1 MNAEHSYRQSS
12 GENPND
18 TSVEELEEI
27 LNDFTSLLE
36 DSSKSSAPHQDIA
49 HHQPNNNEANRK
61 YDKRNNGNDHV
72 VMSSPS
78 HPGDSFSNG
87 FKATR
92 SPKNQEKEANNFP
105 VNGHGVRSN
114 NCPAMHHIER
124 KHPPNNAGQHPII
137 NASLHEISPT
147 FSLPSFTKISANLL
161 GASVSTN
168 DDRVRKNEGQ
178 LVNNGLEMP
187 MDGLI
192 LGASTA
198 SEGAQMQLQGK
209 MTAQTSHYQGG
220 NLNGRLAVEGSFD
233 HCILGSDNVTREAK
247 SETEKKCPNKPTTKT
262 NDSTI
267 VASAVITSPTLSSL
281 SSGHHVP
288 LPPQPSTPPPSQ
300 PAQCQLCGWNF
311 DDEHFLQLHTA
322 LMHSGSHP
330 DEEEGTTTTRTPW
343 TDKLIRDS
351 RDKRHSGAL
360 TPGANGH
367 HPNALWPNQGDEKSC
382 EEYGCRFCDEIFTSF
397 DNYKIHLR
405 SAHNDQRFICKTCG
419 KLFKLRGSLLVHER
433 VVHNPNGQGTFHCSI
448 CNRKFNNKY
457 RRDIHEKSHGATDEF
472 HPTVGE
478 KLTCVK
484 CNLDFNDRGSYDIH
498 VAGHRFHCQVCSQ
511 GFETNSELVLHSVSH
526 IRQSR
531 GDPDSLLPTVPLKQG
546 VTCSQCSKVFP
557 TEIQLTQHMRLHTGG
572 RHWECKVCQKS
583 FTTKYFLKKHN
594 RLHTG
599 ETPYRCK
606 ICDRAFTFQQSFHK
620 HMLYH
625 SDEKPYTCSQCGR
638 SFKELST
645 LQNHERIHS
654 GERPFQCETCGK
666 SFRQRVSYLVHRRI
680 HTGVMP
686 YKCTVCGKCFRYK
699 VTQRTHKCPG
709 DSEETNELSPKPAT
723 PADQPIAK
731 ELSDHPNFPT
741 LPNKLRQDLLKFR
754 KQRTRNWKFTPKEE
768 TTTSEQAQPQPLFAE
783 EVIRFSLPDHL

>member
-1 MNAEHSYRQSS
+1 MYRQGS
-12 GENPND
+12 GANTND

-36 DSSKSSAPHQDIA
+36 DSSKSAPSHQD
-49 HHQPNNNEANRK
+49 NNNETIRK

-72 VMSSPS
+72 IMSSPS
-78 HPGDSFSNG
+78 HPGSPFSAE
-87 FKATR
+87 FKAR
-92 SPKNQEKEANNFP
+92 SPKNQEKEANHFP
-105 VNGHGVRSN
+105 PNGHEVRSN

-124 KHPPNNAGQHPII
+124 KHHPNNDGQHPII
-137 NASLHEISPT
+137 NASLHEISPS
-147 FSLPSFTKISANLL
+147 FSLPSFTKMSANLL

-178 LVNNGLEMP
+178 LVNNGLEIP

-192 LGASTA
+192 LGASIA
-198 SEGAQMQLQGK
+198 SEGDAQMQLQGK

-220 NLNGRLAVEGSFD
+220 NLNGRKLAVEGSFD
-233 HCILGSDNVTREAK
+233 QCIPGSDDASREANA
-247 SETEKKCPNKPTTKT
+247 ETKKKCPNMPTTKT
-262 NDSTI
+262 NDSKI
-267 VASAVITSPTLSSL
+267 GPSSAVITSPTLSSL
-281 SSGHHVP
+281 SIGNHVP
-288 LPPQPSTPPPSQ
+288 LPSPQPPSAPQPPSQ

-322 LMHSGSHP
+322 LMHSSSHP
-330 DEEEGTTTTRTPW
+330 EEGTTRSLW
-343 TDKLIRDS
+343 ADKLIRDS
-351 RDKRHSGAL
+351 RDKHHSGVL
-360 TPGANGH
+360 VSGANNH
-367 HPNALWPNQGDEKSC
+367 HPNALWPTQGDRKSH

-397 DNYKIHLR
+397 DHYKIHLR

-457 RRDIHEKSHGATDEF
+457 RRDIHEKSHGAKDEF

-531 GDPDSLLPTVPLKQG
+531 GDPDAMLPIVPLTPG

-599 ETPYRCK
+599 ETPYKCK

-709 DSEETNELSPKPAT
+709 DSEETNEPSPKPHH
-723 PADQPIAK
+723 DQPTPE
-731 ELSDHPNFPT
+731 ELPENPNFPA
-741 LPNKLRQDLLKFR
+741 LPNTLRQDLLKFR
-754 KQRTRNWKFTPKEE
+754 KQRKRNWKFGSKDTE
-768 TTTSEQAQPQPLFAE
+768 TTTLATNTDQPQAIFAE
-783 EVIRFSLPDHL
+783 EVIRFSLSDNL